1 MTTQARTLVD
11 CQKTEATNTDSVQLR
26 RLSIVFC
33 RWMVLESNVMLEKKG
48 TPLPNFSPK
57 PIPQSA
63 GVNLFSQNLLE
74 FEDMSNPYVFP
85 PFGLVGPVLKFLYSF
100 RIPFTIVVP

>member
-1 MTTQARTLVD
+1 MKPGKELKRFSGAPWGHSFDLMALD
-11 CQKTEATNTDSVQLR
+11 
-26 RLSIVFC
+26 
-33 RWMVLESNVMLEKKG
+33 SNVMLARNG
-48 TPLPNFSPK
+48 TSLPHFSPH

-85 PFGLVGPVLKFLYSF
+85 LLDLLALF
-100 RIPFTIVVP
+100 